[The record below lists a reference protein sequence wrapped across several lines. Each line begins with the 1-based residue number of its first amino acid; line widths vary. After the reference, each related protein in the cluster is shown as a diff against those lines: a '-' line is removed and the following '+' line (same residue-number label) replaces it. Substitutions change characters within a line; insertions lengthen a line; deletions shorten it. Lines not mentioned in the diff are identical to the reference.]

1 MPISSFILRKTLAE
15 NGSAL
20 RRTKVTQDISN
31 PGSGD
36 TVYDSGLRAD
46 GFFPATPVSY
56 SESTLEATVYYRN
69 KVTLRWRLSEVL
81 VSAPETLDFDPV
93 ELLIRGSG
101 SGEPITPEDGFFV
114 VSVNSENYVETIED
128 ISSQANPYIV
138 EGNWCYY
145 SLFIK
150 YANEAGDS
158 YYEKA
163 TDLSVQIPYNFDST
177 ENLWR
182 RIPVYYRELDQQYA
196 LNTVDYAE
204 ADGPLYRYV
213 ELFGWELDK
222 IRTTI
227 YDTMRVN
234 DPDVVHSSAI
244 DALASQVGLPISKD
258 FLGTTKLRT
267 LLNNAGYLQRNKGT
281 QNSVEAYISALT
293 GCGVTTNYSS
303 GLTTFNVHPMRV
315 NLFTDPFF
323 NQGITS
329 PSTPDSGLTQRKW
342 TELDEGGR
350 TYGWGVYAQIS
361 PTGAMPSG
369 YTMSV
374 DPNLD
379 KLTVTFPALEGTVTV
394 LIYSRGEFSYNNNLT
409 YYYSANS
416 SHDFIPRFMESSFV
430 DTTMEGTSPPSSLTY
445 ADDWNDIIVSSPSY
459 EDVLTNGARKISA
472 SIPSTSAPGALEV
485 FPVYKFNI
493 TLSETEPTVLTF
505 QNPLVEYRNTSGVFF
520 TGSNTN
526 GGFVPTAGGAPN
538 AGRYDYHWGTYTEGS
553 SPSTN
558 FSYYT
563 LDGYR
568 SQKVTENII
577 ENNVMPVNMVNGIDY
592 DIIWDVLE

>member
-1 MPISSFILRKTLAE
+1 MPISSFILRKTLTE

-20 RRTKVTQDISN
+20 RRTKVIQDISN

-46 GFFPATPVSY
+46 GFFPPTPVSY
-56 SESTLEATVYYRN
+56 SESTLEAAVYYRN
-69 KVTLRWRLSEVL
+69 KVTLKWRLSEVL
-81 VSAPETLDFDPV
+81 ISAPETLDFDPV

-114 VSVNSENYVETIED
+114 ISVNSENYVETIED

-196 LNTVDYAE
+196 LNTPDYAE

-258 FLGTTKLRT
+258 FLGTSKLRT

-281 QNSVEAYISALT
+281 QNSVEAYITALT

-303 GLTTFNVHPMRV
+303 GLTTFSVHPMRV

-323 NQGITS
+323 NQGVTNPTVADTGAI
-329 PSTPDSGLTQRKW
+329 QRKW
-342 TELDEGGR
+342 TQLDEGGR
-350 TYGWGVYAQIS
+350 SYGWGVYTQFSSA
-361 PTGAMPSG
+361 PSS
-369 YTMSV
+369 TLSV
-374 DPNLD
+374 STANDI
-379 KLTVTFPALEGTVTV
+379 LTITLPPLSGTVTLLV
-394 LIYSRGEFSYNNNLT
+394 YSRGEFVYNNNLT
-409 YYYSANS
+409 YYYSAKS
-416 SHDFIPRFMESSFV
+416 SHNFSPRFLYAHDMMNLE
-430 DTTMEGTSPPSSLTY
+430 TTPPTSIPYFDS
-445 ADDWNDIIVSSPSY
+445 WNNAVTNFPEFNDS
-459 EDVLTNGARKISA
+459 LTNGLRDIKAT
-472 SIPSTSAPGALEV
+472 IPSTSTV
-485 FPVYKFNI
+485 TSDYVIPVYKFDI
-493 TLSETEPTVLTF
+493 TLSATTPTVVTL
-505 QNPLVEYRNTSGVFF
+505 QNPLVEYRNTSGAFF

-553 SPSTN
+553 SPNTN